1 MLDRQAEAFKE
12 PEYRYLYEDI
22 QCRRAS
28 VLVALSR
35 FKEALPILREA
46 VSFSF
51 DEPGVE
57 QCAHYELGVCLENAN
72 ETEAAKQEF
81 IQVVRFGL
89 RNELEERALYF
100 LAKIYYLNG
109 ALARAKHQLETIL
122 RDFPDSSATI
132 SRKVVYESLSRI
144 YGYLDDKENEKLC
157 ADLATRSDDV

>member
-1 MLDRQAEAFKE
+1 M
-12 PEYRYLYEDI
+12 
-22 QCRRAS
+22 
-28 VLVALSR
+28 
-35 FKEALPILREA
+35 REA

-157 ADLATRSDDV
+157 ADLATRSDHV